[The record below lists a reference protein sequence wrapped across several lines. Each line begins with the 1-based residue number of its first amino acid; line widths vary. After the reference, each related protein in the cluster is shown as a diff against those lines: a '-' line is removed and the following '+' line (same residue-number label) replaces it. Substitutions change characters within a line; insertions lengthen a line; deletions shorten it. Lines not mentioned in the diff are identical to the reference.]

1 MRGGE
6 GTDFDL
12 GRADEHSV
20 VFASVISR
28 GHRDAV
34 AIGAAARGA
43 VGEEDSLFFS
53 FIPIH
58 ISQVNVLL
66 LAERINCRVGSAGV

>member
-1 MRGGE
+1 MLTEVGSLGRGQ

-28 GHRDAV
+28 DQSDAV
-34 AIGAAARGA
+34 VIGAGVRGK
-43 VGEEDSLFFS
+43 VGGKEDSLLFS
-53 FIPIH
+53 FVPIPT
-58 ISQVNVLL
+58 S
-66 LAERINCRVGSAGV
+66 

>member
-20 VFASVISR
+20 VFASVVSR

-34 AIGAAARGA
+34 VSVAGARG
-43 VGEEDSLFFS
+43 VVRG
-53 FIPIH
+53 
-58 ISQVNVLL
+58 
-66 LAERINCRVGSAGV
+66 R

>member
-12 GRADEHSV
+12 GRADEHNV

-28 GHRDAV
+28 GHRDA
-34 AIGAAARGA
+34 AIGAGARGA
-43 VGEEDSLFFS
+43 VGEEDSLLFS
-53 FIPIH
+53 FVPIH
-58 ISQVNVLL
+58 ISNLT
-66 LAERINCRVGSAGV
+66 SF

>member
-1 MRGGE
+1 MLTEVVPGRGGE

-12 GRADEHSV
+12 GRADEHNV

-34 AIGAAARGA
+34 ANGAGARGV
-43 VGEEDSLFFS
+43 VGEEDSLLFS
-53 FIPIH
+53 F
-58 ISQVNVLL
+58 VLIYSSHVL
-66 LAERINCRVGSAGV
+66 LAERIELLC